1 MLPFVFSRFYSFW
14 KVCGVENSLDELV
27 FYFQGISP
35 KFGHAAFRDG
45 NDTSLRMASA
55 REVSFFELSKIRSR
69 GLQNSFLGLLKFVF
83 AAGNSFFYW
92 PNTFWQLPK
101 FVRET
106 IEIRSAAY

>member
-1 MLPFVFSRFYSFW
+1 MAKFVFAASKIRSRGYIISFNGFLNSFLKFPKYVFMFPFVFSRFYSSW

-55 REVSFFELSKIRSR
+55 REVSFFELSKIRFR
-69 GLQNSFLGLLKFVF
+69 GL
-83 AAGNSFFYW
+83 
-92 PNTFWQLPK
+92 
-101 FVRET
+101 
-106 IEIRSAAY
+106 